1 MAITEK
7 QKLQKEIDKLQKKRD
22 KSSKTYEI
30 VRLATKI
37 KNLKK
42 KLDKL

>member
-7 QKLQKEIDKLQKKRD
+7 QKLQKEIDKLQNKRD
-22 KSSKTYEI
+22 KSTETFEI

-37 KNLKK
+37 KKLKK
-42 KLDKL
+42 QLDTL